1 MRHSLLHTTAHQAA
15 LLLGVFVLGV
25 VLSTTAWGEPGLT
38 PEAKRTMVLPVG
50 RSVLL
55 HFNRMKRVEVIE
67 PELVEVVVASLNDL
81 SVYGRE
87 AGDTT
92 IFVWDRL
99 GVHQIEVTVTAPSPA
114 EALVTDLRRV
124 LGNRLT
130 YTPSG
135 DRVVVVEGVLPP
147 AEADRAHLIIKA
159 TAGGQVQVVDLI
171 RAEGATG
178 SVAVQTAEALRRV
191 LGEDLEYVVW
201 NDKTVLVR
209 GALGD
214 QTRLAQNRKVLEAA
228 KTPDVQIIDLMEY
241 EEPQAEPPVEA
252 IAQAVGD
259 QYQVWRVQGR
269 TVAVDGTVSSQAELD
284 NLNKILEAFQEQAK
298 IINLVQVVE
307 PRPTINEY
315 QALVQAALGERIQV
329 QPLNG
334 QALVLK
340 GTLPSAEELA
350 DVRDLIKSLNVDCQL
365 IDTLRVALPEKQRIM
380 VRVRVID
387 VNRTAMEKLGT
398 EYGQIAVDPASGAL
412 QFVTQPFWVWLEQGV
427 DNVFDFGAQVDAL
440 VQNNLAKV
448 LSEPNLLVDDGS
460 KADILVGG
468 EIPIPVSSGGA
479 GGLQT
484 VTVEWKE
491 FGVRLEVEPTIL
503 EGGQKLNLKVAPEV
517 SSLDYGNAVTVGGF
531 VLPALRSR
539 KANTVVT
546 VANGQSLILGG
557 LLQSSDAKTIRKIPL
572 LGDIP
577 IIGELFKHRDFQ
589 ESKSELVISV
599 TPEIIND
606 NAEQ

>member
-1 MRHSLLHTTAHQAA
+1 MRHSLHHTTVHQAA
-15 LLLGVFVLGV
+15 LLLGVLT
-25 VLSTTAWGEPGLT
+25 LSLALSVTTWGDPGLT

-67 PELVEVVVASLNDL
+67 PEKVEVVVASLHDL
-81 SVYGRE
+81 SVYGRQE
-87 AGDTT
+87 GDTT
-92 IFVWDRL
+92 VYVWDKL
-99 GVHQIEVTVTAPSPA
+99 GVHQIEVTITAPAPA
-114 EALVTDLRRV
+114 ETLVTDLRRV

-147 AEADRAHLIIKA
+147 AEADRAHQIIKA
-159 TAGGQVQVVDLI
+159 TTTGEVQVVDLV
-171 RAEGATG
+171 RPEGTAD
-178 SVAVQTAEALRRV
+178 SLAVQTAEALRRV

-214 QTRLAQNRKVLEAA
+214 QARLEQNRKVLEAA
-228 KTPDVQIIDLMEY
+228 TTSDVRIVDLMEY
-241 EEPQAEPPVEA
+241 EEPQAVPPVEE
-252 IAQAVGD
+252 IANAVGD
-259 QYQVWRVQGR
+259 RFQVWRVQGR
-269 TVAVDGTVSSQAELD
+269 TVAVDGTVASRAELD
-284 NLNKILEAFQEQAK
+284 NLNKILQAFDTQAK
-298 IINLVQVVE
+298 VINLVQVVE
-307 PRPTINEY
+307 PKPTINEY
-315 QALVQAALGERIQV
+315 QALVQAALGDSIQV

-334 QALVLK
+334 NALVIK
-340 GTLPSAEELA
+340 GNLATPEALA
-350 DVRDLIKSLNVDCQL
+350 DVRNLLANLDVDYQL
-365 IDTLRVALPEKQRIM
+365 IDTLRVAPAEKRRVL

-387 VNRTAMEKLGT
+387 VNRTEMEKLGV
-398 EYGQIAVDPASGAL
+398 EHGQIAVDVASGAL
-412 QFVTQPFWVWLEQGV
+412 EFVTQPFWTWLEGGV

-448 LSEPNLLVDDGS
+448 LSEPNLLVDDGAQ
-460 KADILVGG
+460 ADILVGG
-468 EIPIPVSSGGA
+468 EIPIPISSGGA

-503 EGGQKLNLKVAPEV
+503 EGGEKLNLKVAPEV
-517 SSLDYGNAVTVGGF
+517 SSLDYGNAITIGGF
-531 VLPALRSR
+531 QLPALRSR
-539 KANTVVT
+539 KATTEVT
-546 VANGQSLILGG
+546 VADRQSLILGG
-557 LLQSSDAKTIRKIPL
+557 LLQSTDAKTIRKIPL

-589 ESKSELVISV
+589 ENKSELVIAV
-599 TPEIIND
+599 TPEIVKD
-606 NAEQ
+606 DVQ